1 MPNSIIPTL
10 KYENTAEMIEWLG
23 DAFGFEKHVVVT
35 GDNGRIDHAQLL
47 LNGDMI
53 MLSSSGDSDFDQHQ
67 KTPQSVGGVGTQSPY
82 VLIDDVD
89 AHCAR
94 ATAAGAEMVME
105 PADQPYGGRLYS
117 CKDPEGHLWSF
128 GSYDPWQEHQAD

>member
-53 MLSSSGDSDFDQHQ
+53 MLTH
-67 KTPQSVGGVGTQSPY
+67 KALMY
-82 VLIDDVD
+82 
-89 AHCAR
+89 
-94 ATAAGAEMVME
+94 
-105 PADQPYGGRLYS
+105 
-117 CKDPEGHLWSF
+117 
-128 GSYDPWQEHQAD
+128 

>member
-10 KYENTAEMIEWLG
+10 KYENAAEMIEWLG

-53 MLSSSGDSDFDQHQ
+53 MLSSSGGSEFDQYQ